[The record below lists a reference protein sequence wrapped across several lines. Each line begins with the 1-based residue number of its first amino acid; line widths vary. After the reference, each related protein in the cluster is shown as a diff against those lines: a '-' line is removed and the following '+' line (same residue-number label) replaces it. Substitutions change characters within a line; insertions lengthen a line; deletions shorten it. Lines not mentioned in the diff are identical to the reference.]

1 MMILYTNCNVY
12 GRPDIKSILCNNG
25 KIVQLLP
32 SNNVNAGKKI
42 NLNGGWVYPGFTDS
56 HMHLTGLGHSLES
69 IDLVK
74 ENSKEGA
81 LQKIKKEVKKVPRG
95 TWIIGRGWD
104 QNDWKGKSYP
114 TAKDLDLISNE
125 HPMVFRRIDGHAIW
139 TNTLAMK
146 IAKVDMNTAEVS
158 GGIILRDSFNA
169 PSGIFIDN
177 ALDLIENHI
186 PKKSKSDV
194 HRQILQAQKLLNKF
208 GITSV
213 HDAGTSKQEIEVLKK
228 MFENDELSIR
238 VFTMIN
244 NDPKE
249 YEGFLKAG
257 PEKDNPFVKIQAI
270 KIYLDGAL
278 GSRGAALLEPYSDS
292 PNENGLLLLES
303 SEHKR
308 LVEKFNKANFQ
319 VNTHGIGDRAIR
331 IILDNYEEVA
341 VSRLRN
347 RIEHSQIVHNKD
359 IPRFEKLNIIPA
371 IQATHCTSDMSWT
384 EERLGK
390 SRIHQAYP
398 WRSFIDL
405 NIPVPGGSDAPIETP
420 DPLEGIYASVTRQ
433 DENGFPEGGWY
444 SNQRMTLDEAIKS
457 YTEWASYASHEEKV
471 KGKIKEG
478 FYADFTVLDQELNSI
493 EPKMILKTTVLFT
506 ILNGK
511 IVYQNDG
518 K

>member
-1 MMILYTNCNVY
+1 MMVLYTNCNVY
-12 GRPDIKSILCNNG
+12 GRPDIKSILCSNG
-25 KIVQLLP
+25 KIIQLLP
-32 SNNVNAGKKI
+32 SSNINAGKKI

-69 IDLVK
+69 IDLVG
-74 ENSKEGA
+74 EDSKEGT
-81 LQKIKKEVKKVPRG
+81 LQKIKKEIKKFPKG
-95 TWIIGRGWD
+95 AWIVGRGWD
-104 QNDWKGKSYP
+104 QNDWEGKSYP
-114 TAKDLDLISNE
+114 TAKDLDLISND

-139 TNTLAMK
+139 ANTLAME
-146 IAKVDMNTAEVS
+146 IAKIDKKTREVT
-158 GGIILRDSFNA
+158 GGIILRDSSNE

-177 ALDLIENHI
+177 ALDLVENYI
-186 PKKSKSDV
+186 PKKSKQDI
-194 HRQILQAQKLLNKF
+194 HRHILQAQKLLNKF
-208 GITSV
+208 GITSI

-238 VFTMIN
+238 VYTMIN
-244 NDPKE
+244 NNPKD
-249 YEGFLKAG
+249 YEGFLKTG
-257 PEKDNPFVKIQAI
+257 PEKDNPFIKIQAI

-292 PNENGLLLLES
+292 PNENGLLILKP
-303 SEHKR
+303 SEHKK
-308 LVEKFNKANFQ
+308 LVTKFNNANFQ

-341 VSRLRN
+341 NSTLRN

-359 IPRFEKLNIIPA
+359 ILRFQELNIIPA

-390 SRIHQAYP
+390 SRIHQAFP
-398 WRSFIDL
+398 WRSFLDL

-420 DPLEGIYASVTRQ
+420 NPLEGIYASVTRQ
-433 DENGFPEGGWY
+433 DKKGFPEGGWY
-444 SNQRMTLDEAIKS
+444 SDQKMTLEEAIKS
-457 YTEWASYASHEEKV
+457 YTEWASYASHEENI
-471 KGKIKEG
+471 KGQIKEG
-478 FYADFTVLDQELNSI
+478 FYADFTVLDEELSLDNA
-493 EPKMILKTTVLFT
+493 KMILKTSVLFT